1 MPLEDEDP
9 VRQRGER
16 ANGEVSGTPSLGGIG
31 HPLLQGTPAPDGS
44 RTEAMAEAWEPG
56 PVLGDGDV
64 TPGGAPQQC
73 EEALM
78 AELSGLVQEVV
89 KSSSWWE
96 RHGVDIS
103 ILACSF
109 LLLPAGFLCLRSA
122 QAIPFLVGVLTLGVV
137 HHTLT
142 VKGSHLASHNALTES
157 KSWGKVW
164 AIFFIELCSAFTAEQ
179 ATYNH
184 VKLHHGYTNVIG
196 LGDSTIITP
205 LVALDLLRNVEWKAA
220 LWTLCCMFL
229 GLYCHYWLLLHV
241 SGFQSP

>member
-1 MPLEDEDP
+1 MPLEDGDP
-9 VRQRGER
+9 ASWRGQQV
-16 ANGEVSGTPSLGGIG
+16 NGEVSGTPQLRGTG
-31 HPLLQGTPAPDGS
+31 HPPPWVTPAPDGS
-44 RTEAMAEAWEPG
+44 RTEAMAEGWEPG
-56 PVLGDGDV
+56 PAPGDRDV
-64 TPGGAPQQC
+64 TFGGGPQRAGQEPWQR

-78 AELSGLVQEVV
+78 GELSELVQKVV

-103 ILACSF
+103 ILTCSF

-122 QAIPFLVGVLTLGVV
+122 QAIPFLAGVLTLGVV

-184 VKLHHGYTNVIG
+184 VKIHHGYTNVIG
-196 LGDSTIITP
+196 LGDSSTWKVPFLNRYIYMFIAPLAVPIITP
-205 LVALDLLRNVEWKAA
+205 LVALGRFPN
-220 LWTLCCMFL
+220 
-229 GLYCHYWLLLHV
+229 
-241 SGFQSP
+241 